1 MNTFFCSDHSRQA
14 GEDIIGSATNHQT
27 YILVEC
33 PQPWM
38 TETFN
43 SKWVPENLRILV
55 QEVKQAKLPI
65 RFLLISNNGSHKV
78 NSTTLLIY
86 HRKDELGN
94 GYCQQEFQL
103 ASIEQVATVV
113 KKWLWDGIPG
123 YKSQTTA
130 TRDILVCTHGSVD
143 KCCAKYGTRF
153 YYHATTAVS
162 HSSVENVRIWKS
174 SHFGGHRFAPTA
186 IDLPEGRYYGVL
198 DLDSFKSILT
208 RTGDITCLNKVY
220 RGCSILPSAIQVLE
234 REIMLEVGWDWFNY
248 KVVGRIVEENLEN
261 NTILAEL
268 TVEKPD
274 SLSYTYRASLSKY
287 DTKNLQLRG
296 SCHAKQDSIFSKY
309 VVTSFSLAEKNL
321 LRRQLCCPNEKNF
334 TAMHE
339 NVVASTQG

>member
-1 MNTFFCSDHSRQA
+1 MNFFCSDHSRQA

-33 PQPWM
+33 PQPWV
-38 TETFN
+38 TQTFN
-43 SKWVPENLRILV
+43 SKSVPENLRNLV

-65 RFLLISNNGSHKV
+65 RFLLISNNVSHKV
-78 NSTTLLIY
+78 NSTTLIVY

-94 GYCQQEFQL
+94 AYCQQKFQL

-113 KKWLWDGIPG
+113 RKWLVDGIPG
-123 YKSQTTA
+123 HKSETTV

-153 YYHATTAVS
+153 YHHATTAVA
-162 HSSVENVRIWKS
+162 HLGVENVRIWKS

-220 RGCSILPSAIQVLE
+220 RGWGILPSAIQVLE
-234 REIMLEVGWDWFNY
+234 REIMLEVGWDWFNC
-248 KVVGRIVEENLEN
+248 KVAGRIIEENLDN

-268 TVEKPD
+268 TVEKPNC
-274 SLSYTYRASLSKY
+274 SLYRYQASLLKY
-287 DTKNLQLRG
+287 DTKHLHLRG
-296 SCHAKQDSIFSKY
+296 SCDAKQDSIFSKY
-309 VVTSFSLAEKNL
+309 VVTSFSLAEKKL
-321 LRRQLCCPNEKNF
+321 LTC
-334 TAMHE
+334 
-339 NVVASTQG
+339 ST